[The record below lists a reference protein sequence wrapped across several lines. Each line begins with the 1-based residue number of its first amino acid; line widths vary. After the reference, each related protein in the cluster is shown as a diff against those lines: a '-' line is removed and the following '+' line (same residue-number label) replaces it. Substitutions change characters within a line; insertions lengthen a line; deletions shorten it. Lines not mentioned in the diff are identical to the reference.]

1 MKRTA
6 ETKLQQWKKNP
17 GRKPLLLKGVRQSGK
32 TYLLKHL
39 FADSFPNSHYIDL
52 KMNKVANSI
61 FSSGNLD
68 PQYLLQELEFA
79 LGTTIDIYSELLI
92 LDEIQSCP
100 MAITALKYFC
110 ELKPGAYIAAAGS
123 LLGVHLSE
131 EPFPV
136 GKVDILY
143 LNPLDFREFLEAMG
157 EHRLLQK
164 LNEAHPQKPL
174 SAIVHR
180 RLWQLF
186 GNYLAIGGMPE
197 AITTYIRTR
206 DEGEWEAYNAVRYI
220 QENLIDGWIADI
232 AKHSGKTNALH
243 IEKVWTSLPS
253 QLGKDLDGNAGRFRF
268 KGVIPG
274 KKSYRDLEGPI
285 AWLLKAR
292 MVNLVP
298 IVNHGETPVSV
309 WTKQSQFKLFI
320 HDTAILRCMAGIPLN
335 ETRVFNPG
343 FYKGWVAENA
353 VAQELVATGYRK
365 LFCWS
370 ERNSEVEFLL
380 DGNSGVVPVEVK
392 SGKNRRSKSLSVFQ
406 TKYHP
411 KLSIKLGDWNF
422 SATEKVLNL
431 PLYAAFKVQDL
442 IQ

>member
-92 LDEIQSCP
+92 LDEIQACP

-197 AITTYIRTR
+197 AIATYTR
-206 DEGEWEAYNAVRYI
+206 PLFQSSVMSFFRKM
-220 QENLIDGWIADI
+220 NL
-232 AKHSGKTNALH
+232 
-243 IEKVWTSLPS
+243 
-253 QLGKDLDGNAGRFRF
+253 
-268 KGVIPG
+268 
-274 KKSYRDLEGPI
+274 
-285 AWLLKAR
+285 
-292 MVNLVP
+292 
-298 IVNHGETPVSV
+298 
-309 WTKQSQFKLFI
+309 
-320 HDTAILRCMAGIPLN
+320 
-335 ETRVFNPG
+335 
-343 FYKGWVAENA
+343 
-353 VAQELVATGYRK
+353 
-365 LFCWS
+365 
-370 ERNSEVEFLL
+370 
-380 DGNSGVVPVEVK
+380 
-392 SGKNRRSKSLSVFQ
+392 
-406 TKYHP
+406 
-411 KLSIKLGDWNF
+411 
-422 SATEKVLNL
+422 
-431 PLYAAFKVQDL
+431 
-442 IQ
+442 